1 MHVWRSHEVL
11 LTAAL
16 GLFLRLV
23 EVLQPTGAV
32 VPPELLQSQHLQL
45 QRERR
50 ALRQEKGRGGG
61 KDNEDVNIQHQYVL

>member
-1 MHVWRSHEVL
+1 M
-11 LTAAL
+11 LTAVL

-32 VPPELLQSQHLQL
+32 VPPEVLQSQHLQL

-50 ALRQEKGRGGG
+50 ALKQEEGRGRGEDN
-61 KDNEDVNIQHQYVL
+61 KDVDIHDQ

>member
-1 MHVWRSHEVL
+1 M
-11 LTAAL
+11 LTAVL

-32 VPPELLQSQHLQL
+32 VPPEVLQSQHLQL

-50 ALRQEKGRGGG
+50 ALKQAEGRGRGEDN
-61 KDNEDVNIQHQYVL
+61 KDVDIHDQ